1 MFQSVKTLM
10 FTLFA
15 WATFSALPTQAQ
27 TPILLT
33 TDLIYQGQVA
43 LAKDWATAF
52 QKMGLKYVR
61 VKVQRAS
68 ANISASAGNSLPP
81 NLLLDTT
88 VSVYNNVTQVTEIG
102 ALILQQYELPQGMSS
117 VAVIRSDQILGLYP

>member
-1 MFQSVKTLM
+1 MFQSGKTLILM
-10 FTLFA
+10 LLA
-15 WATFSALPTQAQ
+15 WTAFSAVPMQAQ
-27 TPILLT
+27 TPVLQT
-33 TDLIYQGQVA
+33 MDLIYQGQVA

-102 ALILQQYELPQGMSS
+102 ALVLLQYELPQGMSS